1 MAALDDS
8 VPPILSLG
16 QSLLA
21 SGWRQGKL
29 FRLQGVAF
37 FWNEAA
43 QVEGDGHVERRSR
56 ELKSNEL
63 LVVASQGCDILSK
76 NEKYV
81 EALLVRIKNKPGDQK
96 YLSSLLNS
104 FREIVLD
111 RELGLVA
118 DARVR
123 LHIAK
128 ELLAKAE
135 FDPWEMNDE
144 VHADFVD
151 WLAGRYDR
159 PPVPDDVYEAL
170 SRPLR
175 QVIERFRD
183 EEIETF
189 LALHRSVRKI
199 RIRLP
204 PDDSAP
210 LDLGLL
216 FITRD
221 ALDVAGADAIEAA
234 IEAIEIAV
242 VTNNPAC
249 NLKIETVP
257 YGQLF
262 LHEFDAT
269 RPIDLDYMTDQGDEI
284 SLLSAEDRFLD
295 AD

>member
-1 MAALDDS
+1 LDDS
-8 VPPILSLG
+8 VPRTLSVG
-16 QSLLA
+16 ESLLA
-21 SGWRQGKL
+21 AGWRQGRL
-29 FRLQGVAF
+29 FRLEGVAF
-37 FWNEAA
+37 FWNEVA
-43 QVEGDGHVERRSR
+43 QVEGDTHVERRSR

-63 LVVASQGCDILSK
+63 VVVASQDCDILSSS
-76 NEKYV
+76 EKYI
-81 EALLVRIKNKPGDQK
+81 EALLVRIKNKPRDRG
-96 YLSSLLNS
+96 YLASLLNS
-104 FREIVLD
+104 YREIVLD

-128 ELLAKAE
+128 ELLPKAE

-144 VHADFVD
+144 VRADFVD

-159 PPVPDDVYEAL
+159 PPVPDAVYEAL
-170 SRPLR
+170 SRPVR
-175 QVIERFRD
+175 QVIERLRD
-183 EEIETF
+183 EENETF
-189 LALHRSVRKI
+189 LALDRSVRKI

-204 PDDSAP
+204 PDGSAP

-221 ALDVAGADAIEAA
+221 ALDDAGADAIEAA

-242 VTNNPAC
+242 ATNNPAC

-257 YGQLF
+257 YGQLL

-269 RPIDLDYMTDQGDEI
+269 RPIDLDYMTDQGDEV
-284 SLLSAEDRFLD
+284 LLASSESHLLE